1 MLVFEERGNAGTN
14 TNVFNPASNLPD
26 HNTRIGWLK
35 RFINVRRTYVWIW
48 ASSFIYQSYACHK
61 NKIKNPYQLTVIFV
75 TKKTA
80 VNYKIWNK
88 KVIIINIPLKNG
100 DDLGDTGDLG
110 GSGGAESG
118 MSCME
123 WRFLFIGYVLGGKVG
138 ADSRRDVSSRIVE
151 EFTPFC
157 KTSITNE
164 TTKRSSSHVRG
175 KLKKKPWSFCAVS
188 SPNVR
193 QSGFRI
199 RRNLCLWNL
208 EPWALESG
216 MQPKEPGI
224 PLRIETWNPSSTD
237 KGSGI
242 QYLESGIHSLESSP
256 IHQDCLGL
264 AYMGQILSSGR
275 RQSNL
280 RPNGSTLT
288 ETLRAKRPSNSN
300 YS

>member
-61 NKIKNPYQLTVIFV
+61 NKIKNPYRLTIIFA
-75 TKKTA
+75 TKKNA

-88 KVIIINIPLKNG
+88 KIIIINIPLKNS

-138 ADSRRDVSSRIVE
+138 VDSRRHVSSRIVE

-157 KTSITNE
+157 KTSVTNE
-164 TTKRSSSHVRG
+164 TT
-175 KLKKKPWSFCAVS
+175 
-188 SPNVR
+188 
-193 QSGFRI
+193 
-199 RRNLCLWNL
+199 
-208 EPWALESG
+208 
-216 MQPKEPGI
+216 
-224 PLRIETWNPSSTD
+224 
-237 KGSGI
+237 
-242 QYLESGIHSLESSP
+242 
-256 IHQDCLGL
+256 
-264 AYMGQILSSGR
+264 
-275 RQSNL
+275 
-280 RPNGSTLT
+280 
-288 ETLRAKRPSNSN
+288 
-300 YS
+300 

>member
-35 RFINVRRTYVWIW
+35 RFISVRRTYVWIW

-61 NKIKNPYQLTVIFV
+61 NKIKNPYRLTIIFA
-75 TKKTA
+75 TKKNA

-88 KVIIINIPLKNG
+88 KIIIINIPLKNS

-123 WRFLFIGYVLGGKVG
+123 WRFLFIGYVLGGTVG

-151 EFTPFC
+151 EFPPFC

-175 KLKKKPWSFCAVS
+175 KLKKNPDLFTLS
-188 SPNVR
+188 
-193 QSGFRI
+193 
-199 RRNLCLWNL
+199 RR
-208 EPWALESG
+208 P
-216 MQPKEPGI
+216 M
-224 PLRIETWNPSSTD
+224 
-237 KGSGI
+237 
-242 QYLESGIHSLESSP
+242 
-256 IHQDCLGL
+256 
-264 AYMGQILSSGR
+264 
-275 RQSNL
+275 
-280 RPNGSTLT
+280 
-288 ETLRAKRPSNSN
+288 
-300 YS
+300 